1 MSSDDLA
8 EFYVHTV
15 TTEAPLGSGSHGPV
29 YGDPVTVSCFVAS
42 GTRMVRNPDGDE
54 VVSTAQIT
62 AAPGDAEAFPP
73 GARVTLPWGA
83 VTKVI
88 NRHRADSGGLDLP
101 DHVEAVCE

>member
-8 EFYVHTV
+8 EFYIHTV
-15 TTEAPLGSGSHGPV
+15 AAEPVLGSSSHGPV
-29 YGDPVTVSCFVAS
+29 YGDPVDVPCFVAS
-42 GTRMVRNPDGDE
+42 GTRMVRTTSGDE

-62 AAPGDAEAFPP
+62 AAPDAADAFPP

-88 NRHRADSGGLDLP
+88 NTHRADSGDLDLP